1 MKLQKLDQSP
11 LTGMKSILKRVFLI
25 IACLIFALILILA
38 IVIYRWTFTEHGRL
52 DPEVAVALKLMPDLP
67 DPNTLSPAEA
77 VKLLRNPGRP
87 SRNRSID
94 IFHIEDRKI
103 PGPLV
108 DIPIRVYQPF
118 ESDSFPILV
127 YYHGGGFTMGDL
139 DGSDD
144 FCRKLSI
151 LSGEIVV
158 SVDYRLAPEYT
169 FPAAAEDA
177 YAALAWVAINAE
189 LISGDSSRIAVM
201 GGSAGGCL
209 AAVTTLMAKDRKGP
223 SIIYQVLYFPSTD
236 QSDSD
241 FPSHTLYAK
250 GYYLTY
256 EWLKFF
262 RRQYIPNES
271 DRKHPYA
278 SPLLAPD
285 HSGLPPALII
295 TAEFDPVR
303 DEGETYAQKLKEAG
317 VSVRLERY
325 TGVVHG
331 FVGVPFIRKANVAI
345 EESVKALKDAFNKS
359 TSIEKEMR

>member
-1 MKLQKLDQSP
+1 MKLQKPDQRP
-11 LTGMKSILKRVFLI
+11 LTGKKSILKRVFLFVAGSI
-25 IACLIFALILILA
+25 LALILILGI
-38 IVIYRWTFTEHGRL
+38 IVYSWTFTEHGRL

-67 DPNTLSPAEA
+67 DPNTVSPSEA
-77 VKLLRNPGRP
+77 VKLLRKPGRT
-87 SRNRSID
+87 SRTKATEL
-94 IFHIEDRKI
+94 FHVEDRKI
-103 PGPLV
+103 PGPLGE
-108 DIPIRVYQPF
+108 IPIRVYQPI
-118 ESDSFPILV
+118 DSGGLPILIW
-127 YYHGGGFTMGDL
+127 YHGGGFTMGDL

-144 FCRKLSI
+144 FCRKMSI
-151 LSGEIVV
+151 LSGAIVI

-177 YAALAWVAINAE
+177 YTALAWVAKNAE
-189 LISGDSSRIAVM
+189 LISGDSRRIAVM